1 MIAAIIITLCVLT
14 LLFGGLLLCALSKID
29 KMEAEIFE
37 AEIRRRKDEK
47 DS

>member
-1 MIAAIIITLCVLT
+1 MIVAIIITLCVLT

-37 AEIRRRKDEK
+37 AEIKKRNDEK
-47 DS
+47 NS